1 MADGKV
7 VVDTDLDTS
16 GFEDGLSELGSL
28 ATSGLKATTT
38 AIAAVG
44 SGLIAMAGYAVTT
57 GMEFESAMSRVQAI
71 SGATAQEFGKLEEQ
85 AISLGASTAYS
96 ATEAAQGM
104 ENLASAGFTVE
115 EIYDAMPGMLNLAA
129 SSGEDL
135 ATSADIAASTLRGFG
150 LEASQAAHVAD
161 VLAKNAADTN
171 AAVYDTGEAMKYVAP
186 VANAMGL
193 SLEEVTAS
201 IGLMANAG
209 IQGSQAGTT
218 LRGALTRLTN
228 PTDKM
233 AATMDKLGL
242 SFFDSEGKMKSL
254 TEMTAMLKE
263 KTAGLTD
270 EERNAALATLFGQE
284 ALSGMLALIE
294 AGPEELAALTES
306 LENCDG
312 AAEAMADTMLNNLKG
327 SVESLTGAIETLG
340 ILVYKELQEPLKDLA
355 EKGEGYIHQ
364 LTDAF
369 QEGGFEGLVSEIGTV
384 FADITSMAMAAAPEM
399 VTASVSV
406 IQSFITGLSNSMP
419 EIASAAVEIG
429 VQLISGITQIIPQAL
444 SCGLDFMTN
453 LASGIA
459 QSVPQLTENIGSCI
473 TDMLNTIGTS
483 GGQFITAGIEMIVA
497 LASGIAQ
504 QAPSILE
511 AGVNMLENLASGII
525 QSLPTL
531 IPLALETILTLASG
545 FIANIGSIVDI
556 GISIL
561 TALVEGVVN
570 AIPLLITEVPRII
583 NDFWAAFDENA
594 FKLLQ
599 AGLGL
604 IVQLGAGIIQNIPL
618 IIANAGEIVSAIFN
632 TIMHLDLLSAGKALI
647 TNLGTGIKAMVQNA
661 GQAAKSVADNIFNI
675 IKNTNWLSLGQSII
689 TFLKNGIINMVSAVG
704 AAGGNVAKAAWN
716 AIKNIDWLGLGKN
729 IITFLI
735 NGVKGMASS
744 LGTAALNVA
753 KAGMNAFKN
762 CDWASVGKNLI
773 SGIVSGITA
782 TAGKLVTA
790 AVNAAKNAINTVK
803 GWLGINSPS
812 RRAKEEIGEWILP
825 GIGEGIEETEPEL
838 NKSMQSAAEEMVD
851 AFNNAKDIDVSGLV
865 GKMKQT
871 VNAEI
876 GDITQDVTIRSNTGS
891 SQVRATEGER
901 FNYGKL
907 GTALVDA
914 LVAAGIKVEVDEREL
929 GRLIAELA

>member
-16 GFEDGLSELGSL
+16 GFEEGLSELGSL

-71 SGATAQEFGKLEEQ
+71 SGATAEEFGKLEEQ

-115 EIYDAMPGMLNLAA
+115 EIYSAMPGMLNLAA

-150 LEASQAAHVAD
+150 LEASEAAHVAD

-186 VANAMGL
+186 VAHAMGL

-233 AATMDKLGL
+233 CEAMDELGL
-242 SFFDSEGKMKSL
+242 SFFDSEGKMLSL
-254 TEMTAMLKE
+254 TEMIAQLKE
-263 KTAGLTD
+263 KTEGLTD
-270 EERNAALATLFGQE
+270 EQKNAALATIFGQE
-284 ALSGMLALIE
+284 ALSGMLALID
-294 AGPEELAALTES
+294 AGPDQIAELTKS

-327 SVESLTGAIETLG
+327 SVESLMGAIETLG
-340 ILVYKELQEPLKDLA
+340 ILVYQELQEPLKDLA

-369 QEGGFEGLVSEIGTV
+369 QEGGFEGLVSEISTV
-384 FADITSMAMAAAPEM
+384 FADITSQAMAAAPEM
-399 VTASVSV
+399 VSASVSV
-406 IQSFITGLSNSMP
+406 IQSFITGISNSMP
-419 EIASAAVEIG
+419 EVATAAIEIG
-429 VQLISGITQIIPQAL
+429 VQLISGITQIVPQAL
-444 SCGLDFMTN
+444 ACGLDFVTN
-453 LASGIA
+453 LATGIT
-459 QSVPQLTENIGSCI
+459 QSAPQLTENIGTCI
-473 TDMLNTIGTS
+473 SDMLDTIGTN
-483 GGQFITAGIEMIVA
+483 GGQFITAGIDMVVA
-497 LASGIAQ
+497 LATGIAKQAPTILESGI
-504 QAPSILE
+504 
-511 AGVNMLENLASGII
+511 GMLENLASGII
-525 QSLPTL
+525 QSLPQL
-531 IPLALETILTLASG
+531 IPVALETILSFASG
-545 FIANIGSIVDI
+545 FISNIGSVVDI

-570 AIPLLITEVPRII
+570 SIPILIEQVPAII

-594 FKLLQ
+594 IKLLG
-599 AGLGL
+599 AGLNL
-604 IVQLGAGIIQNIPL
+604 IVQLGKGIIQNVPL
-618 IIANAGEIVSAIFN
+618 IIANAGEIVTAIFN
-632 TIMHLDLLSAGKALI
+632 TIMHLDLLSVGKTLI
-647 TNLGTGIKAMVQNA
+647 KNLGTGIKAMVTNA
-661 GQAAKSVADNIFNI
+661 GQAASSVADNIFNI
-675 IKNTNWLSLGQSII
+675 IKNTDWLSLGKTIM
-689 TFLKNGIINMVSAVG
+689 TFLKNGIINMLTAISS
-704 AAGGNVAKAAWN
+704 AGGNVAKAAFN

-729 IITFLI
+729 VITFVA
-735 NGVKGMASS
+735 NGIKAMLSNLSS
-744 LGTAALNVA
+744 AALNVA

-762 CDWASVGKNLI
+762 CDWSGVGKNLI

-782 TAGKLVTA
+782 KASSLVNS
-790 AVNAAKNAINTVK
+790 AVKAAKDAISAVK
-803 GWLGINSPS
+803 RWLGINSPS

-825 GIGEGIEETEPEL
+825 GVGEGIEDTSGDL
-838 NKSMQSAAEEMVD
+838 NKSMETAAEDMVD
-851 AFNNAKDIDVSGLV
+851 SFNQAQNLDVSGLV
-865 GKMKQT
+865 DRMKQT

-876 GDITQDVTIRSNTGS
+876 GDITQDVTIKSNTGS
-891 SQVRATEGER
+891 GQVQATESER
-901 FNYGKL
+901 FSYDRMGSSL
-907 GTALVDA
+907 IDA
-914 LVAAGIKVEVDEREL
+914 LAKAGIKVEMDEREL
-929 GRLIAELA
+929 GRLITELA